1 MKLQKMLQKETKIIN
16 ADNTGVKLLKCIN
29 IKGNKKYGLIGDLL
43 SIVVNKFRMKK
54 KLLKKH
60 IYYGLV
66 ISTISYSYRLEGI
79 FIKSDLNRLV
89 VLNKDNQFLGTRIYG
104 PIYKEIRR
112 IVDGKKKIIRYEKV
126 VSLSKKII

>member
-1 MKLQKMLQKETKIIN
+1 MLQKETKIIN

-66 ISTISYSYRLEGI
+66 ISTISYLYRLEGI
-79 FIKSDLNRLV
+79 FIKSDSNRLV
-89 VLNKDNQFLGTRIYG
+89 ILNKDKQFLGTRIYG

-126 VSLSKKII
+126 VSLSKKTI

>member
-1 MKLQKMLQKETKIIN
+1 MLQKETKIVN
-16 ADNTGVKLLKCIN
+16 SDNTGVKLLKCIN

-66 ISTISYSYRLEGI
+66 ISTISYLYRLEGI
-79 FIKSDLNRLV
+79 FIKSDSNRLV
-89 VLNKDNQFLGTRIYG
+89 ILNKDKQFLGTRIYG

-126 VSLSKKII
+126 VSLSKKTI

>member
-54 KLLKKH
+54 KLLKNH

-66 ISTISYSYRLEGI
+66 ICTLGYCYRL
-79 FIKSDLNRLV
+79 
-89 VLNKDNQFLGTRIYG
+89 
-104 PIYKEIRR
+104 
-112 IVDGKKKIIRYEKV
+112 
-126 VSLSKKII
+126 

>member
-1 MKLQKMLQKETKIIN
+1 MLQKETKIMN
-16 ADNTGVKLLKCIN
+16 SDNTGVKLLKCIN
-29 IKGNKKYGLIGDLL
+29 IKGNKKYGLVGDLL

-66 ISTISYSYRLEGI
+66 ISTINPYYRLEGV
-79 FIKSDLNRLV
+79 FIKSDANRLL
-89 VLNKDNQFLGTRIYG
+89 VLNKDKQFLGTRIYG

-126 VSLSKKII
+126 VSLAKKTI

>member
-1 MKLQKMLQKETKIIN
+1 MLQKETKIVN
-16 ADNTGVKLLKCIN
+16 SDNTGVKLLKCIN

-66 ISTISYSYRLEGI
+66 ISTISYLYRLEGI
-79 FIKSDLNRLV
+79 FIKSDFNRLV
-89 VLNKDNQFLGTRIYG
+89 ILNKDKQFLGTRIYG

-126 VSLSKKII
+126 VSLSKKTI

>member
-1 MKLQKMLQKETKIIN
+1 MN
-16 ADNTGVKLLKCIN
+16 SDNTGVKLLKCIN
-29 IKGNKKYGLIGDLL
+29 IKGNKKYGLVGDLL

-66 ISTISYSYRLEGI
+66 ISTINPYYRLEGV
-79 FIKSDLNRLV
+79 FIKSDANRLL
-89 VLNKDNQFLGTRIYG
+89 VLNKDKQFLGTRIYG

-126 VSLSKKII
+126 VSLAKKTI